1 MAAVIGRTGVGAR
14 MGVWW
19 GQRLKFL
26 EAVTGAQTATSRL
39 YVWRCVCV
47 RESLSLSVCHLFWG
61 SWAHPSSSTDK
72 KKGRREGRKK
82 VCGLLVGPSD
92 HGLLRVHVI
101 RQVPVLISKPP
112 WKNLVMKVMMVLW
125 WILWKKRETELKNKT
140 GMTAKY

>member
-14 MGVWW
+14 LGVWW

-39 YVWRCVCV
+39 CVWRCVCERV
-47 RESLSLSVCHLFWG
+47 SLSLSECHLSEAAG
-61 SWAHPSSSTDK
+61 LTRLPPLVK

-101 RQVPVLISKPP
+101 RQVSVLISKPP
-112 WKNLVMKVMMVLW
+112 WKNLVMKMMVLW
-125 WILWKKRETELKNKT
+125 WILWKKRKTELKNKT
-140 GMTAKY
+140 RMTAKY